1 VYNANQMKNVEKIL
15 NYSFSQKSLLVE
27 SLTHNSY
34 FLKRTDQK
42 GKIQDYERLEFLGDS
57 VLNFLITRFFF
68 ASDTR
73 SKVKYVENELH

>member
-1 VYNANQMKNVEKIL
+1 MKNVETIL

-57 VLNFLITRFFF
+57 VLNFLIARFFF

-73 SKVKYVENELH
+73 SKV